1 MESELTPGF
10 LGAGLPL
17 TYRAVWLV
25 LAPSL
30 LQTWVLA
37 RGERLFVCS
46 VSALG
51 GRLCGGS
58 QDAGPGVSGGR
69 APLAPGV
76 RWLEGMVQEA
86 SGSTALILLG

>member
-30 LQTWVLA
+30 LHTWVLA
-37 RGERLFVCS
+37 RGERLFICS

-51 GRLCGGS
+51 GRPCGGTKMQGQGS
-58 QDAGPGVSGGR
+58 QEEGLR
-69 APLAPGV
+69 WHLACVG
-76 RWLEGMVQEA
+76 
-86 SGSTALILLG
+86 